1 MDMKKI
7 NTLVVGIIVL
17 ALLIAA
23 VAFVVRLISGLVTG
37 AFNLVLGIVVVVA
50 LVAIVAWMFWYATRH
65 K

>member
-7 NTLVVGIIVL
+7 TTLVVGIIVL

-23 VAFVVRLISGLVTG
+23 VAFVVRLVGGLVTG
-37 AFNLVLGIVVVVA
+37 AFNLVLGIVVVAA
-50 LVAIVAWMFWYATRH
+50 LVAIVAWMFWYAARH